1 MRFSVPTLNQKENHR
16 RVRLRG
22 SAQPIGLY
30 FHHHGHLGQVSE
42 IVSWEVCGKGG
53 PSLKLYLRHTC
64 SQQVSC
70 LVKIKTPFSAVV
82 KKITPC
88 PFAKTGE
95 QICSFDPAVFTL
107 LSCTQVTV
115 FIKGEKRGEG
125 GSFKTHPSMGRLTTR
140 HRRNL
145 IHSGSIGD
153 AAMTPTLRNN
163 DHEAPFVF
171 CTWHD
176 KRVRV
181 SI

>member
-1 MRFSVPTLNQKENHR
+1 MRFSVPTLNQIENHR

-70 LVKIKTPFSAVV
+70 LVKIKPPFSAVV

-125 GSFKTHPSMGRLTTR
+125 GFFQDTPFHGKAHDATQTQLDPLGVYW
-140 HRRNL
+140 RRC
-145 IHSGSIGD
+145 H
-153 AAMTPTLRNN
+153 